1 MIKLNG
7 IFNIL
12 ELKINKIF
20 DGVFEW
26 LRGFNKVI
34 YDIKLNVIKM
44 NIIGVFFLVCG
55 FLIIDYFRN
64 IKELE

>member
-7 IFNIL
+7 IFNIF
-12 ELKINKIF
+12 ELKINKMF

-26 LRGFNKVI
+26 FRGFNKVI